1 MRAGDLD
8 TRITIEERIG
18 VQDPLYGSY
27 TYTWVTFAAV
37 WAQVQDVLPSRAEG
51 IADGISISRR
61 PARIRLRYLDGI
73 TTAMRIK
80 IGSRTLGII
89 AGPAELGR
97 GEGVELVAEE
107 LSTSGEEP

>member
-8 TRITIEERIG
+8 TRITIEER
-18 VQDPLYGSY
+18 VETRDPIYNTPIYS
-27 TYTWVTFAAV
+27 WVTFATV
-37 WAQVQDVLPSRAEG
+37 WADVQDVLPSRAEK
-51 IADGISISRR
+51 IADGISIARR
-61 PARIRLRYLDGI
+61 PARIRIRHLDGI

-97 GEGVELVAEE
+97 HVGIELIAEE
-107 LSTSGEEP
+107 LSTQGQEP